1 MGSQPLKKRGQADL
15 AMGLA
20 RAKFGDIREAV
31 RKRSVS
37 LGEDTAG
44 RPPDSHPR
52 HNTGALLGL
61 LTRADLSI

>member
-1 MGSQPLKKRGQADL
+1 MGSQPLKERGQADL

-37 LGEDTAG
+37 LGG
-44 RPPDSHPR
+44 RHRRPTP
-52 HNTGALLGL
+52 
-61 LTRADLSI
+61 